1 MSNKL
6 SYYQKKLNSDA
17 IKDEFIFYLK
27 EKLLFNDKD
36 IYVDKDRE
44 LNKKEQNL
52 IKEFIDKKKEGVPL
66 DYILNSTKF
75 YENDF
80 YVDSRVL
87 IPRPETEILVD
98 YVNNHFSSSLKVL
111 DAGTGSGCI
120 GISIALKNSNFDV
133 YGSDSSEDSLS
144 IASINKN
151 THDVKNFSLIH
162 ANWLSCFKKGSFD
175 LIVSNPPYIADQDPH
190 LRNLKH
196 EPNKALVASDNGLE
210 DIKIIIE
217 QSTKVLGSGGV
228 LILEHGYQ
236 QQDEVESIFKM
247 NYFSEI
253 TNLRDFQALPRI
265 TLGTL
270 ER

>member
-6 SYYQKKLNSDA
+6 SYYQEELNSDA

-27 EKLLFNDKD
+27 EKLLFSDKD

-44 LNKKEQNL
+44 LNKEEQNL

-98 YVNNHFSSSLKVL
+98 YVNNHSSPSMKVL

-120 GISIALKNSNFDV
+120 GISIALKNPSFQV
-133 YGSDSSEDSLS
+133 YGSDYSEDALNV
-144 IASINKN
+144 ALINKN
-151 THDVKNFSLIH
+151 NLNVDNFSLVH
-162 ANWLSCFKKGSFD
+162 ADWLSSFKKAYFD
-175 LIVSNPPYIADQDPH
+175 LIVTNPPYIADQDSH
-190 LRNLKH
+190 LENLKH
-196 EPNKALVASDNGLE
+196 EPNHALVSNDNGLG
-210 DIKIIIE
+210 DIKLIVE
-217 QSTKVLGSGGV
+217 QSTEVLKRGGM
-228 LILEHGYQ
+228 LMLEHGYQ
-236 QQDEVESIFKM
+236 QQEKVENIFKR
-247 NYFSEI
+247 NHFSNI
-253 TNLRDFQALPRI
+253 VNLRDFQNLPRI
-265 TLGTL
+265 TLGAL
-270 ER
+270 E

>member
-6 SYYQKKLNSDA
+6 SYYQERLYSDA

-98 YVNNHFSSSLKVL
+98 YVNNHLLSSMKVL

-120 GISIALKNSNFDV
+120 GISIALKNPSCQV
-133 YGSDSSEDSLS
+133 YGSDYSEDALNV
-144 IASINKN
+144 ALINKN
-151 THDVKNFSLIH
+151 NLNVDNFYLVH
-162 ANWLSCFKKGSFD
+162 ADWLSSFKKESFD
-175 LIVSNPPYIADQDPH
+175 LILANPPYIGDQDPH
-190 LRNLKH
+190 LENLKH
-196 EPNKALVASDNGLE
+196 EPNKALVAKENGLG
-210 DIKIIIE
+210 DIRLIVE
-217 QSTKVLGSGGV
+217 QSTEVLKRGG
-228 LILEHGYQ
+228 LLMLEHGYQ
-236 QQDEVESIFKM
+236 QQEEVENIFKR
-247 NYFSEI
+247 NHFSDI
-253 TNLRDFQALPRI
+253 LNLKDFQELPRI
-265 TLGTL
+265 TLGTI
-270 ER
+270 E

>member
-6 SYYQKKLNSDA
+6 NYYQKKLNSDA

-36 IYVDKDRE
+36 IYVDKNRE
-44 LNKKEQNL
+44 LSKKEQDL
-52 IKEFIDKKKEGVPL
+52 IKEFIEKKKEGIPL

-75 YENDF
+75 YENNF

-98 YVNNHFSSSLKVL
+98 YINNNFSSSLKVL

-133 YGSDSSEDSLS
+133 YGSDYSEGSLCV
-144 IASINKN
+144 ASINKN

-162 ANWLSCFKKGSFD
+162 ASWLSCFKKGSFD

-190 LRNLKH
+190 LNKLIH
-196 EPNKALVASDNGLE
+196 EPKEALISKGNGLA
-210 DIKIIIE
+210 DIKKITE
-217 QSTKVLGSGGV
+217 QSIG
-228 LILEHGYQ
+228 ILQKDGMLLFEHGFNQSY
-236 QQDEVESIFKM
+236 EVNNILKE
-247 NYFSEI
+247 NGFSNI
-253 TNLRDFQALPRI
+253 RTLKDFQNHPRV
-265 TLGTL
+265 TLGIL
-270 ER
+270 

>member
-6 SYYQKKLNSDA
+6 SYYQKKLNSDT
-17 IKDEFIFYLK
+17 IRDEFIFYLK
-27 EKLLFNDKD
+27 EKLFFNDKD

-44 LNKKEQNL
+44 LNKKEQSL

-98 YVNNHFSSSLKVL
+98 YVNSNFLSSIKVL

-120 GISIALKNSNFDV
+120 GISIALKNSKFDV
-133 YGSDSSEDSLS
+133 YGSDFSEDSLS
-144 IASINKN
+144 VAAINKN
-151 THDVKNFSLIH
+151 ALDVKNFSIIH
-162 ANWLSCFKKGSFD
+162 ASWLSCFKKDSFD

-190 LRNLKH
+190 LQDLKH
-196 EPNKALVASDNGLE
+196 EPNNALVSKDNGLG
-210 DIKIIIE
+210 DIKLIVE
-217 QSTKVLGSGGV
+217 QSTEVLKSGGK
-228 LILEHGYQ
+228 LILEHGCNQ
-236 QQDEVESIFKM
+236 KEEVESIFKR
-247 NYFSEI
+247 NHFSHI
-253 TNLRDFQALPRI
+253 ANLKDFQALTRI

-270 ER
+270 E

>member
-6 SYYQKKLNSDA
+6 SYYQKKFNSDA
-17 IKDEFIFYLK
+17 IRDEFIFYLK
-27 EKLLFNDKD
+27 EKLFFNDKD
-36 IYVDKDRE
+36 IYVDKDKE
-44 LNKKEQNL
+44 LSKKEQSL

-98 YVNNHFSSSLKVL
+98 YANNHFSSSMKVL

-120 GISIALKNSNFDV
+120 GISIALKNPSFQV
-133 YGSDSSEDSLS
+133 YGSDYSEDALNV
-144 IASINKN
+144 ALINKN
-151 THDVKNFSLIH
+151 NLNVDNFFLVH
-162 ANWLSCFKKGSFD
+162 ADWLASFKKESFD
-175 LIVSNPPYIADQDPH
+175 LIVTNPPYIADQDSH
-190 LRNLKH
+190 LENLKH
-196 EPNKALVASDNGLE
+196 EPNKALVAKDNGLG
-210 DIKIIIE
+210 DIRLIVE
-217 QSTKVLGSGGV
+217 QAIKVLKRGGM
-228 LILEHGYQ
+228 LMLEHGCQ
-236 QQDEVESIFKM
+236 QQEEVENIFKK
-247 NYFSEI
+247 NHFLDI
-253 TNLRDFQALPRI
+253 VNLRDFQELPRI

>member
-17 IKDEFIFYLK
+17 IRDEFIFYLK
-27 EKLLFNDKD
+27 EKLFFNDKD
-36 IYVDKDRE
+36 IYVNKDKE
-44 LNKKEQNL
+44 LNKKEQSL

-98 YVNNHFSSSLKVL
+98 YVNNHFSSSIRVL

-120 GISIALKNSNFDV
+120 GISIALKNPSFQV
-133 YGSDSSEDSLS
+133 YGSDYSEDALNV
-144 IASINKN
+144 ALINKN
-151 THDVKNFSLIH
+151 NLNVDNFSLVH
-162 ANWLSCFKKGSFD
+162 SDWLASFKKESFD
-175 LIVSNPPYIADQDPH
+175 LIVTNPPYIADQDPH
-190 LRNLKH
+190 LENLKH
-196 EPNKALVASDNGLE
+196 EPNKALVAKDNGLG
-210 DIKIIIE
+210 DIKLIVE
-217 QSTKVLGSGGV
+217 QAIKVLKRGGI
-228 LILEHGYQ
+228 LMLEHGYQ
-236 QQDEVESIFKM
+236 QQEEVESIFKR
-247 NYFSEI
+247 NHFSDI
-253 TNLRDFQALPRI
+253 LNLKDFQELPRI

>member
-1 MSNKL
+1 LSNKL
-6 SYYQKKLNSDA
+6 SYYQEKLNSDA

-27 EKLLFNDKD
+27 EKLLFNDAD

-52 IKEFIDKKKEGVPL
+52 IKEFIDKKKEGIPL

-98 YVNNHFSSSLKVL
+98 YINNNFSSSLKVL

-120 GISIALKNSNFDV
+120 GISLALKNSNFDV
-133 YGSDSSEDSLS
+133 YGSDYSLDSLHV
-144 IASINKN
+144 AAVNKK
-151 THDVKNFSLIH
+151 TLDSKNFSLIN
-162 ANWLSCFKKGSFD
+162 ANWLSCFEKNSFD

-190 LRNLKH
+190 LNNLTH
-196 EPNKALVASDNGLE
+196 EPNQALVASDDGLG
-210 DIKIIIE
+210 DIKLIVE
-217 QSTKVLGSGGV
+217 QSTKVLKRGGM
-228 LILEHGYQ
+228 LMLEHGFQ
-236 QQDEVESIFKM
+236 QQEEVESIFKS
-247 NYFSEI
+247 NHFLDI
-253 TNLRDFQALPRI
+253 VNLKDFQKLPRI
-265 TLGTL
+265 TLGTI
-270 ER
+270 E

>member
-6 SYYQKKLNSDA
+6 SYYQEKLNSDA

-98 YVNNHFSSSLKVL
+98 YVNNHFSSSMKVL

-120 GISIALKNSNFDV
+120 GISIALKNPSFQV
-133 YGSDSSEDSLS
+133 YGSDYSEDALNV
-144 IASINKN
+144 ALINKN
-151 THDVKNFSLIH
+151 NLNIDNFSLVH
-162 ANWLSCFKKGSFD
+162 ADWLSSFKKECFD
-175 LIVSNPPYIADQDPH
+175 LIVTNPPYIADQDPH
-190 LRNLKH
+190 LENLKH
-196 EPNKALVASDNGLE
+196 EPNKALVAKDNGLG
-210 DIKIIIE
+210 DIKLIVE
-217 QSTKVLGSGGV
+217 HSTEALKRGGM
-228 LILEHGYQ
+228 LMLEHGYQ
-236 QQDEVESIFKM
+236 QKEEVENIFKR
-247 NYFSEI
+247 NHFLDI
-253 TNLRDFQALPRI
+253 VNLKDFQDLPRI

-270 ER
+270 E